1 MGKKN
6 VFSRFFELYEED
18 EFESTHQEDLSSSK
32 NMKFRTPQDKDKSTP
47 LINTK
52 REKATNKVISFKQQT
67 STKQA
72 KITIVEP
79 RVYSEVQ
86 EIADILLREESVV
99 LNFLRMDEEQAKRIV
114 DFLTGTVY
122 ALGGDIQR
130 IGNEIFL
137 CTPENVSIDSALTDS
152 MREKNLH

>member
-1 MGKKN
+1 MEIKN

-18 EFESTHQEDLSSSK
+18 EFDSTHQEVPSSSK
-32 NMKFRTPQDKDKSTP
+32 NMKFRTQQDNDKSIP

-52 REKATNKVISFKQQT
+52 REKETNKVISFKQQT
-67 STKQA
+67 SIKQA

-86 EIADILLREESVV
+86 EIADILLKEESVV
-99 LNFLRMDEEQAKRIV
+99 LNFSRMDEEQAKRIV

-137 CTPENVSIDSALTDS
+137 CTPESVSIDGVLTDI
-152 MREKNLH
+152 MREKDLH

>member
-1 MGKKN
+1 MEIKN
-6 VFSRFFELYEED
+6 IFSRFFELYEED
-18 EFESTHQEDLSSSK
+18 EFDSTHQEDPSSSK
-32 NMKFRTPQDKDKSTP
+32 NVKFRTPQDQGKSTP

-67 STKQA
+67 SIKQA

-79 RVYSEVQ
+79 RMYSEVQ

-99 LNFLRMDEEQAKRIV
+99 LNFFRMDEEQAKRIV

-152 MREKNLH
+152 MREKNLR